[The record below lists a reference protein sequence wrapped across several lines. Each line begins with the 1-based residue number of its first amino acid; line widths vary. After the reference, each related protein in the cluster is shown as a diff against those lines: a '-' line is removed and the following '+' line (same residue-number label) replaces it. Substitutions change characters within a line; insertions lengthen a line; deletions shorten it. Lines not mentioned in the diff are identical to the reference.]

1 MAAGHAI
8 RVENIRYSYEGGTSV
23 LRDISLDI
31 EQGEFLTLLGP
42 SGSGKTTLLRILAGM
57 HFPQS
62 GQVFFDGRDV
72 THVQPNERNV
82 GFVFQNYALFPHM
95 NVFDNV
101 AFGLR
106 MRRLARAEV
115 VQRAHEA
122 LAMVD
127 LSDLAD
133 RRPNELS
140 GGQQQRVSLARA
152 VAIRPDVLLMDEPLG
167 SLDKR
172 LRQRLQE
179 ELRALQRAIGITTVY
194 VTHDQDEAFA
204 LSHRVAVMNGGV
216 IEQLAS
222 PVDVYRTLRAP
233 SWPASSAT
241 STSSAGRTVGRWAS
255 GPSSSRSPRGLERRR
270 GSKGGSRAWCS
281 TVGASAPRCGCPR
294 VHWCMPTSLRDRS
307 SRSSSS
313 RATRFASRGPRARQ
327 LLCPI
332 EIPPAS
338 QETMCR
344 TRSTRSSP

>member
-1 MAAGHAI
+1 MTDTGSIRQRWLPNTPERAAGHAI
-8 RVENIRYSYEGGTSV
+8 RVENLRYSYEGGSSV

-57 HFPQS
+57 QLPQS
-62 GQVFFDGRDV
+62 GRVFFDDRDV
-72 THVQPNERNV
+72 THVEPNDRNV

-106 MRRLARAEV
+106 MRRLPRAEV
-115 VQRAHEA
+115 SARADEA

-127 LSDLAD
+127 LEDLAD

-172 LRQRLQE
+172 LRQRLQD

-222 PVDVYRTLRAP
+222 PVDVYRTPASTFVAGFVGDINILGGPDGGQLGIRPEFVSVAKGHRATEGLEGRLESLVFHGRCFRAQVRLP
-233 SWPASSAT
+233 EGALVHADLAPGHVESFALAEGDVVRVAWPAGEAVALS
-241 STSSAGRTVGRWAS
+241 
-255 GPSSSRSPRGLERRR
+255 
-270 GSKGGSRAWCS
+270 
-281 TVGASAPRCGCPR
+281 
-294 VHWCMPTSLRDRS
+294 H
-307 SRSSSS
+307 
-313 RATRFASRGPRARQ
+313 
-327 LLCPI
+327 
-332 EIPPAS
+332 
-338 QETMCR
+338 
-344 TRSTRSSP
+344 

>member
-1 MAAGHAI
+1 VDAAE
-8 RVENIRYSYEGGTSV
+8 VEQTGSAMPASTEGDLRLAGIVKRYGAVTALAGI
-23 LRDISLDI
+23 DLDVRK
-31 EQGEFLTLLGP
+31 GELLTILGP
-42 SGSGKTTLLRILAGM
+42 SGSGKTTLLKVVAGFEM
-57 HFPQS
+57 PDE
-62 GQVFFDGRDV
+62 GEVLLGAGRV
-72 THVQPNERNV
+72 TDAPPSKRDI
-82 GFVFQNYALFPHM
+82 GMVFQNYALFPHM

-115 VQRAHEA
+115 VQRAQEA

-222 PVDVYRTLRAP
+222 PVDVYRT
-233 SWPASSAT
+233 PAST
-241 STSSAGRTVGRWAS
+241 FVAGFVGDINI
-255 GPSSSRSPRGLERRR
+255 L
-270 GSKGGSRAWCS
+270 GGSDAGQ
-281 TVGASAPRCGCPR
+281 VGIRPEFVSVAK
-294 VHWCMPTSLRDRS
+294 
-307 SRSSSS
+307 
-313 RATRFASRGPRARQ
+313 GPRATAGLEGRLESLVFHGRCFRAQ
-327 LLCPI
+327 VRLPEGALVHADLA
-332 EIPPAS
+332 PAQVEAFELAEGDDVRVDWPTS
-338 QETMCR
+338 EAVAL
-344 TRSTRSSP
+344 SH

>member
-1 MAAGHAI
+1 MTDTGSIGQRSLPGTHEMAAGHAI
-8 RVENIRYSYEGGTSV
+8 RVENLRYSYESGASV
-23 LRDISLDI
+23 LHDISLEI

-57 HFPQS
+57 QFPQS
-62 GQVFFDGRDV
+62 GQVYFDGRDV

-115 VQRAHEA
+115 VQRAQEA

-222 PVDVYRTLRAP
+222 PVDVYRT
-233 SWPASSAT
+233 PAST
-241 STSSAGRTVGRWAS
+241 FVAGFVGDIN
-255 GPSSSRSPRGLERRR
+255 LL
-270 GSKGGSRAWCS
+270 GGRDGGQ
-281 TVGASAPRCGCPR
+281 VGVRPELVSVAK
-294 VHWCMPTSLRDRS
+294 
-307 SRSSSS
+307 
-313 RATRFASRGPRARQ
+313 GPRATTGLEGRLESLVFHGRCFRAQ
-327 LLCPI
+327 VRLPGGALVHADLAPGQV
-332 EIPPAS
+332 EAFELAEGDDVRVDWPTSEAVALS
-338 QETMCR
+338 H
-344 TRSTRSSP
+344 

>member
-8 RVENIRYSYEGGTSV
+8 RVENLRYSYEGGTSV

-57 HFPQS
+57 QFPQS
-62 GQVFFDGRDV
+62 GRVFFDGRDV

-115 VQRAHEA
+115 VQRAQEA

-222 PVDVYRTLRAP
+222 PVDVYRT
-233 SWPASSAT
+233 PAST
-241 STSSAGRTVGRWAS
+241 FVAGFVGDINILG
-255 GPSSSRSPRGLERRR
+255 GPD
-270 GSKGGSRAWCS
+270 GGQ
-281 TVGASAPRCGCPR
+281 VGIRPEFVSVAK
-294 VHWCMPTSLRDRS
+294 
-307 SRSSSS
+307 
-313 RATRFASRGPRARQ
+313 GPRATTGLEGRLESLVFHGRCFRAHVRLPEGALVHADLAPGQ
-327 LLCPI
+327 VESFELLEGDEVRVAWPTS
-332 EIPPAS
+332 EAVALS
-338 QETMCR
+338 H
-344 TRSTRSSP
+344 